1 MAKVKIKPIGDR
13 VLVKHIEEKEQ
24 VRGGIIIPD
33 SAKEKPQEAEVIAL
47 GTGKKDENGK
57 SVPFEVKVGDKVM
70 LSDKPQGEKAPTVLA
85 PFESASDI
93 GKVTKLS
100 DDKTQVQVEVKGK
113 QGLLPMGLLM
123 LSAINKIKPVE
134 LFARMIS
141 VSCLDGLPP
150 QLP

>member
-57 SVPFEVKVGDKVM
+57 SVPFEVKVGDKV
-70 LSDKPQGEKAPTVLA
+70 LISKYGGTEVKLDGEKLTLVR
-85 PFESASDI
+85 EDDI
-93 GKVTKLS
+93 LGV
-100 DDKTQVQVEVKGK
+100 V
-113 QGLLPMGLLM
+113 
-123 LSAINKIKPVE
+123 A
-134 LFARMIS
+134 
-141 VSCLDGLPP
+141 
-150 QLP
+150 

>member
-1 MAKVKIKPIGDR
+1 LSLTKWEEAHKAKSI
-13 VLVKHIEEKEQ
+13 
-24 VRGGIIIPD
+24 
-33 SAKEKPQEAEVIAL
+33 
-47 GTGKKDENGK
+47 
-57 SVPFEVKVGDKVM
+57 KVGDKVM

-123 LSAINKIKPVE
+123 LSAIYKIKPVE
-134 LFARMIS
+134 LFARM
-141 VSCLDGLPP
+141 
-150 QLP
+150 